1 MKKRGPQKGSSFKDP
16 KPYSFGQR
24 LYEIRKRKGLTQ
36 KQLAEKLGTTVR
48 AVSYYEREAKN
59 PTLEQIE
66 KVAAA
71 LEVPKKVF
79 LEESTKPLDEIP
91 ETPTV
96 IKSLRQVLPKLQNL
110 PRKKQESLVVV
121 INGLL
126 SEKNEPEE

>member
-16 KPYSFGQR
+16 KPFSFGQR
-24 LYEIRKRKGLTQ
+24 LFEIRKRKGLTQ
-36 KQLAEKLGTTVR
+36 KQLAEHLGATVR

-66 KVAAA
+66 RIAAA
-71 LEVPKKVF
+71 LGVPKKVF
-79 LEESTKPLDEIP
+79 LEDGIKSLDEIP
-91 ETPTV
+91 ETPAV
-96 IKSLRQVLPKLQNL
+96 IKSLRQVLPKLRIL

-126 SEKNEPEE
+126 SEKN